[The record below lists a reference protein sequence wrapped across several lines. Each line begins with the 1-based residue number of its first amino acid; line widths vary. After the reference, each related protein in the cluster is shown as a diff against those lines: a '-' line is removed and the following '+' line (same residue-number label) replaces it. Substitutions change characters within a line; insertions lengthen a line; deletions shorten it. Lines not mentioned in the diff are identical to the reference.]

1 MQSSVILGSDSQA
14 LNCALGNQNAHP
26 GLYLIDEMHNSA
38 EQLQA
43 KQDGL
48 FNADERKSAIHA
60 GRKWKGWTRDVIDIQ
75 LHWILAHSDFRPNK
89 KGRRRGQVCSTR

>member
-1 MQSSVILGSDSQA
+1 
-14 LNCALGNQNAHP
+14 
-26 GLYLIDEMHNSA
+26 MHNSA
-38 EQLQA
+38 EQLRA

-75 LHWILAHSDFRPNK
+75 LHWIPAHSDFGPNK
-89 KGRRRGQVCSTR
+89 KADKEAKYSCHLECMMG